1 MMALTPRNA
10 LLATAVIAGALA
22 LASCASAPPQT
33 FDLNAASG
41 PGGATLRATIAIREP
56 VASADIDSQRILVR
70 TSPDTLANLAGAQW
84 ADRLPALLQ
93 ARLVQSF
100 QNARQLRF
108 VGRAGAGIVADFEME
123 LDIRAFELD
132 VTKSQASVDIAVKI
146 VGAHSGRVVAAQIF
160 TARIPAAGTGGAEAA
175 AALNAALDSV
185 MRQIMR
191 FASAHV

>member
-1 MMALTPRNA
+1 MMAPAPRNA
-10 LLATAVIAGALA
+10 LLATALIACALA
-22 LASCASAPPQT
+22 LASCAGAPPQT

-41 PGGATLRATIAIREP
+41 PGGANLRAALAIREP

-70 TSPDTLANLAGAQW
+70 TGRDTLANLAGAPW
-84 ADRLPALLQ
+84 SDRLPALVQ

-108 VGRAGAGIVADFEME
+108 VGRAGAGFAADNEME

-132 VTKSQASVDIAVKI
+132 VAKTQADVDIAVKI
-146 VGAHSGRVVAAQIF
+146 VSAHSGRVVAAQIF
-160 TARIPAAGTGGAEAA
+160 TAQAPAAGTGGVEAA

-191 FASAHV
+191 FASGHV